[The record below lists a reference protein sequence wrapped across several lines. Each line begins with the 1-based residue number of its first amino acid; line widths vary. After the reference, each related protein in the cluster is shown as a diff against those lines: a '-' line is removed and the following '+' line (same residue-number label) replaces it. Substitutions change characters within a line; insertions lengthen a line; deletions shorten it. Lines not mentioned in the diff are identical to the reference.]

1 MILLQVLS
9 LIVAVLG
16 IFLALWIVLPAP
28 TMFFLPF
35 GVVAAEV
42 SPWLV
47 VFNLI
52 ALLLTTFFL
61 PLNWLQYS
69 LISGSAIA
77 LIVSTLP
84 LLQFPRS
91 HTHFTQEM
99 ETQLGSDY
107 LKEVPEAIQGKMR
120 PQPLVVTDIVRGI
133 SLPEIRIQRDIPFA
147 HPEGVEL
154 KLNTYQPLETGK
166 HPTLVIIYGGAWRQG
181 NPSNN
186 EAFSRY
192 MASQN
197 YTVIAIDYRHA
208 PQHKF
213 PAQLEDVQTALQY
226 IQDHADELEV
236 DTERMAIM
244 GRSAG
249 GHLAMLAAYQPHGMK
264 FRAVVNYYGPINLS
278 NGYYDLPSPDP
289 INIQAVLRNFLGGTP
304 EELPERYQ
312 EASPSS
318 YLRPNLPP
326 SLLIYAGR
334 DHLVQAKFGKRLDQN
349 LQAKDNL
356 SVYLEIPWAEHAF
369 DALFSG
375 ISNQLALYHTE
386 RFLAWALRKN

>member
-1 MILLQVLS
+1 MIVLLLLS
-9 LIVAVLG
+9 FIVAVLG
-16 IFLALWIVLPAP
+16 IFLTVWMILPAP
-28 TMFFLPF
+28 TMFLLPF
-35 GVVAAEV
+35 GVAAAEV

-47 VFNLI
+47 GVNAI
-52 ALLLTTFFL
+52 ALFLITLFL
-61 PLNWLQYS
+61 PSSWLQYS
-69 LISGSAIA
+69 LIIGSAIA
-77 LIVSTLP
+77 LIISTLP
-84 LLQFPRS
+84 LIQFPKT
-91 HTHFTQEM
+91 HTDFTQEM
-99 ETQLGSDY
+99 ETQLGSGY
-107 LKEVPEAIQGKMR
+107 LKEVPEAIKAKMR
-120 PQPLVVTDIVRGI
+120 SQPLVLTDMVSGI

-166 HPTLVIIYGGAWRQG
+166 YPTIVIIYGGAWRQG
-181 NPSNN
+181 KPSNN

-192 MASQN
+192 MANQN

-208 PQHKF
+208 PKYQF

-226 IQDHADELEV
+226 IQGHADELEV
-236 DTERMAIM
+236 DPQRMAIM

-249 GHLAMLAAYQPHGMK
+249 GHLAMLAAYQPNAIE
-264 FRAVVNYYGPINLS
+264 FRAVINYYAPVNLS
-278 NGYYDLPSPDP
+278 KGYYDLPSPDP
-289 INIQAVLRNFLGGTP
+289 INIQSVLRNFLGGTP

-318 YLRPNLPP
+318 YLQPNLPP

-349 LQAKDNL
+349 LQAEDNL

-369 DALFSG
+369 DSLFSG
-375 ISNQLALYHTE
+375 LSNQLALYHTE
-386 RFLAWALRKN
+386 RFLAWALK

>member
-1 MILLQVLS
+1 MIILPILS
-9 LIVAVLG
+9 LIVAILG
-16 IFLALWIVLPAP
+16 IFLTIWIVFPAP

-42 SPWLV
+42 SPLLV
-47 VFNLI
+47 GINAI
-52 ALLLTTFFL
+52 ALLLITLFF
-61 PLNWLQYS
+61 PSNWLQYS
-69 LISGSAIA
+69 LIMGSAIA
-77 LIVSTLP
+77 LIISTLP
-84 LLQFPRS
+84 LIQFPKT
-91 HTHFTQEM
+91 HTNFTQEM
-99 ETQLGSDY
+99 ETQLGTDY
-107 LKEVPEAIQGKMR
+107 LKEIPEAVKTKMR
-120 PQPLVVTDIVRGI
+120 SQPLVITDILRGI

-166 HPTLVIIYGGAWRQG
+166 YPTLVIIYGGAWRQG
-181 NPSNN
+181 KPSNN

-192 MASQN
+192 MANQN
-197 YTVIAIDYRHA
+197 YTVIAINYRHA
-208 PQHKF
+208 PKHQF
-213 PAQLEDVQTALQY
+213 PAQLEDVQRAIQY
-226 IQDHADELEV
+226 IQDHAKELEV

-249 GHLAMLAAYQPHGMK
+249 GHLAMLAAYQHPMK
-264 FRAVVNYYGPINLS
+264 FRAVINYYAPVNLS
-278 NGYYDLPSPDP
+278 KGYYDLPSPDP
-289 INIQAVLRNFLGGTP
+289 INIQSVLRNFLGGTP
-304 EELPERYQ
+304 EALPERYQ

-318 YLRPNLPP
+318 YLKPNLPP

-349 LQAKDNL
+349 LQAEDNL

-375 ISNQLALYHTE
+375 TSNQLALYHTE
-386 RFLAWALRKN
+386 RFLAWALRS